1 MERSCRLETPLG
13 PVVLTG
19 DDCALTSLRF
29 VGQRYFPDILPEACG
44 PDELP
49 IFAQTADWLGLYFS
63 GGDPGPVPPLRPEGT
78 PFRLAVWK
86 ELLRVPYGQTVS
98 YGDLAGK
105 LTERADGRRVSAR
118 AVGGAVGHNPI
129 SLLIP
134 CHRVIGADGSL
145 TGYAGGLERK
155 RLLLLLERGVPLP

>member
-1 MERSCRLETPLG
+1 MERSCRLDTLLG

-19 DDCALTSLRF
+19 DESALTSLRF
-29 VGQRYFPDILPEACG
+29 VGQRYFPDTLPEPCG

-49 IFAQTADWLGLYFS
+49 VFARTSDWLALYFS
-63 GGDPGPVPPLRPEGT
+63 GRDPGFLPPLRPEGT
-78 PFRLAVWK
+78 PFRRAVWK
-86 ELLRVPYGQTVS
+86 ELLRIPYGQTAS
-98 YGDLAGK
+98 YGALAAALEAQSG
-105 LTERADGRRVSAR
+105 AGRVSAR

-134 CHRVIGADGSL
+134 CHRVVGANGAL

-155 RLLLLLERGVPLP
+155 RLLLRLEQGIPL

>member
-13 PVVLTG
+13 PVILTG
-19 DDCALTSLRF
+19 DALALASLRF
-29 VGQRYFPDILPEACG
+29 VGQRYFPDTLPEPCG
-44 PDELP
+44 PDSLP
-49 IFAQTADWLGLYFS
+49 VFAQTADWLRVYFS
-63 GGDPGPVPPLRPEGT
+63 GRDPGFLPPLRPEGT

-86 ELLRVPYGQTVS
+86 ALLRIPYGQTVS
-98 YGDLAGK
+98 YGELAARLETQAG
-105 LTERADGRRVSAR
+105 AGRVSAR

-134 CHRVIGADGSL
+134 CHRVVGFNGAL

-155 RLLLLLERGVPLP
+155 RLLLRLEQGVSL

>member
-19 DDCALTSLRF
+19 DECALTSLRF
-29 VGQRYFPDILPEACG
+29 VMQRYFPDTLPEPCG
-44 PDELP
+44 QDALP
-49 IFAQTADWLGLYFS
+49 VFAQTADWLRVYFS
-63 GGDPGPVPPLRPEGT
+63 GRDPGFLPPLRPEGT

-86 ELLRVPYGQTVS
+86 ALLRIPYGQTMS
-98 YGDLAGK
+98 YGELAARLETQAGS
-105 LTERADGRRVSAR
+105 GRVSAR

-134 CHRVIGADGSL
+134 CHRVVGANGAL

-155 RLLLLLERGVPLP
+155 RLLLRLEQGVSL

>member
-13 PVVLTG
+13 PVILTG
-19 DDCALTSLRF
+19 DASALSSLRF
-29 VGQRYFPDILPEACG
+29 VGQRYFPDTLPEPCC
-44 PDELP
+44 PDSLP
-49 IFAQTADWLGLYFS
+49 VFAQTADWLRLYFS
-63 GGDPGPVPPLRPEGT
+63 GRDPGFLPPLRPEGT

-86 ELLRVPYGQTVS
+86 ALLRIPYGQTVS
-98 YGDLAGK
+98 YGELAAR
-105 LTERADGRRVSAR
+105 LSERSGGGRVSAR

-134 CHRVIGADGSL
+134 CHRVVGANGAL

-155 RLLLLLERGVPLP
+155 RLLLRLEQGVPL

>member
-13 PVVLTG
+13 PVILTG
-19 DDCALTSLRF
+19 DECALTSLRF
-29 VGQRYFPDILPEACG
+29 VGQRYFPDTLPEPCC
-44 PDELP
+44 PDALP
-49 IFAQTADWLGLYFS
+49 VFAQTADWLGLYFS
-63 GGDPGPVPPLRPEGT
+63 GRDPGFLPPLRPEGT

-86 ELLRVPYGQTVS
+86 ALLRIPYGQTVS
-98 YGDLAGK
+98 YGELATRLETQAGS
-105 LTERADGRRVSAR
+105 GRVSAR

-134 CHRVIGADGSL
+134 CHRVVGANGAL

-155 RLLLLLERGVPLP
+155 RLLLRLEQGVPL

>member
-19 DDCALTSLRF
+19 DALALTSLRF
-29 VGQRYFPDILPEACG
+29 VGQRYFPDALPEPCC
-44 PDELP
+44 PDSLP
-49 IFAQTADWLGLYFS
+49 VFAQTADWLRVYFS
-63 GGDPGPVPPLRPEGT
+63 GRDPGLVPPLRPEGT

-86 ELLRVPYGQTVS
+86 ELLRIPYGQTVS
-98 YGDLAGK
+98 YGELAARLETQAG
-105 LTERADGRRVSAR
+105 AGRVSAR

-134 CHRVIGADGSL
+134 CHRVVGANGAL

-155 RLLLLLERGVPLP
+155 RLLLRLEQGVLL